1 MPNGQACPESG
12 EKRKRTAH
20 ARNDANDPQR
30 TLLIG
35 HSGLYPWPN
44 SLAGLISGRS
54 PYGFPI
60 LIIPLWL
67 DYDSSGCS
75 GTVRVPMLRVFRSFD
90 GSEILIIAAATILVA
105 SITFLF

>member
-35 HSGLYPWPN
+35 DSGLYPWPN

-60 LIIPLWL
+60 LIIPLW
-67 DYDSSGCS
+67 S
-75 GTVRVPMLRVFRSFD
+75 VRVPMLRVFRSFD